1 MLRKKLV
8 SAILVATGA
17 TFDAAWAEEKQR
29 NVTELETIS
38 VEERREETLKPVHI
52 STSTTLHPE
61 ASEMERGSTASLGEA
76 LDGLPGVNNLSSGS
90 QSGKPIVRGD
100 TSLRLPVL
108 SNGMT
113 MEYQAEGTRHN
124 PNVDPALMENVE
136 VIRGPQG
143 LKYSS
148 QAVKSAV
155 NVSGP
160 QIDYAG
166 EGQTKTSGELMGEVN
181 SNNNETMIGAKA
193 KFSSNGLG
201 LVGGITQRKGNDF
214 VSPNTVEA
222 GDVKPGDPAGTKPL
236 VTGTTPYTN
245 FESEAAVIGLGY
257 QGDWGEVELRHNV
270 WQSKQNYLG
279 VEAAASGYELLPSA
293 GQKLKNEETQLK
305 AEFFARDWV
314 FKPSY
319 GHTRNQ
325 REAMHEVVY
334 EKMAAYKDNE
344 EYLDIVVHRDDYQ
357 MAVEHPAFF
366 GWSGEFGVSHF
377 NKDQKLRSGHL
388 TPSAKENGTGVFMVE
403 KQSFVP
409 QAGVGH
415 LWDVEIGVRYDTQ
428 KVKAP
433 LSAENAHFWDETK
446 VYDASN
452 NSREFSDWSGAL
464 GLAYHATSNWTFTG
478 NLGRSFRAPSIF
490 ELYAS
495 GAHGG
500 VQAYQLGNP
509 SLKAETSINSE
520 LAATWQSSTLH
531 STLAVYSNWVDNY
544 IVLENTEQTLYCDHD
559 GNCQAT
565 QNLTYPY
572 RKMINAQTNAHI
584 QGVEWSAKYQMT
596 AQLQWRATAEVMQGR
611 DTKNNRDLP
620 LMPANNATLNA
631 DYTFRN
637 QGWWHKPYL
646 GLGTKY
652 VAAKDSAGAYE
663 PFSQF
668 DSTPFGVASTDAYW
682 LWNLQTGGEVKLGQ
696 YPLKLDLTVQNLFD
710 TAYRDFLD
718 TYKGYAQG
726 MGRNFRLHA
735 SMAF

>member
-8 SAILVATGA
+8 SAILLTTGA
-17 TFDAAWAEEKQR
+17 SFDAAWAQETQQTTK
-29 NVTELETIS
+29 LETIS
-38 VEERREETLKPVHI
+38 VEERREENLKPVHI
-52 STSTTLHPE
+52 STSTTLQPE
-61 ASEMERGSTASLGEA
+61 ASELQRASTASLGEA

-90 QSGKPIVRGD
+90 QSGKPVVRVD
-100 TSLRLPVL
+100 TSLRLPIL

-124 PNVDPALMENVE
+124 PNVDPALVE
-136 VIRGPQG
+136 KLQVIRGPQG

-155 NVSGP
+155 DVVGP
-160 QIDYAG
+160 QIDYAAQG
-166 EGQTKTSGELMGEVN
+166 ETKTSGEIMGEVN
-181 SNNNETMIGAKA
+181 SNNNETMMGAKA
-193 KFSSNGLG
+193 KFLSNGIG
-201 LVGGITQRKGNDF
+201 LVGGVTKRKGNDF
-214 VSPNTVEA
+214 STPKGAEV

-236 VTGTTPYTN
+236 VTGSVPYTN
-245 FESEAAVIGLGY
+245 FESESGLIGIGY
-257 QGDWGEVELRHNV
+257 QGDWGEVELRHNA

-279 VEAAASGYELLPSA
+279 VEAAATGYELLPSA
-293 GQKLKNEETQLK
+293 GQKLKNEETQFK
-305 AEFFARDWV
+305 AEIFSDNWV

-319 GHTRNQ
+319 AHTRNQ

-334 EKMAAYKDNE
+334 EKMSAYQNDE

-357 MAVEHPAFF
+357 FAVEHPAIA
-366 GWSGEFGVSHF
+366 GWRGEFGVSSF
-377 NKDQKLRSGHL
+377 DKTQKLRSGHL
-388 TPSAKENGTGVFMVE
+388 TPSAKENGSGVFVVE
-403 KQSFVP
+403 KQHFKDWEVE
-409 QAGVGH
+409 VGA
-415 LWDVEIGVRYDTQ
+415 RYDTQ

-446 VYDASN
+446 VYDGSN
-452 NSREFSDWSGAL
+452 NSRTFSDWSGAF

-509 SLKAETSINSE
+509 NLKAETSVNSE
-520 LAATWQSSTLH
+520 LAATWQSAKLH

-565 QNLTYPY
+565 QNLRFPY
-572 RKMINAQTNAHI
+572 RKMINAQTNALI
-584 QGVEWSAKYQMT
+584 QGIEWSAKYQMSK
-596 AQLQWRATAEVMQGR
+596 QLQWRATAEVMQGR

-620 LMPANNATLNA
+620 LMPADNATLNA

-637 QGWWHKPYL
+637 QGWLHKPYI

-652 VAAKDSAGAYE
+652 VAAKKSAGLYE

-668 DSTPFGVASTDAYW
+668 DGTPFGAASTDAYW
-682 LWNLQTGGEVKLGQ
+682 LWNMQTGAELKLGKQ
-696 YPLKLDLTVQNLFD
+696 PLKLDVTVQNLLD
-710 TAYRDFLD
+710 TEYRDFLD
-718 TYKGYAQG
+718 TYKGYALG
-726 MGRNFRLHA
+726 MGRNVRLHA